1 MKRLAFGC
9 DYPQLRCH
17 SCGTARARQCLAWR
31 VRGKRQPCGVR
42 LFRWAWLIVL
52 LLVGCAPQATRS
64 VPLPTLMPTPTASID
79 LEATQRVVMTFM
91 DAWQRGDFATMYT
104 LLSPASQEATP
115 LEQFTRLYTDAHNL
129 MTLNTLRITPRTLYR
144 ESERVVV
151 FHYDATFATNVLGT
165 FSDEG
170 RDMRLVLDRSSGMW
184 RVAWSLAD
192 IFAEMGN
199 GATLRFESS
208 IPRRANIYD
217 RDGDI
222 LADQN
227 GVMVEVNVT
236 QDKMPD
242 RQTCITALETALNT
256 SSDALNRQFA
266 RAQPNWVV
274 MVGLLEPPAFLTHE
288 TRLKTECN
296 ATFRQR
302 AIRRYLRGALMP
314 NVLGHVGFPLEDEVP
329 QLVRLGFNAET
340 IIGRAGVER
349 SWDDTL
355 RGKPGGRLTLVG
367 ANGVR
372 LRTLAEATTQIPE
385 SIWLTID
392 ADLQEYALR
401 AIGEAYLESA
411 NTWGITSK
419 GASAVVLDV
428 HTGEVL
434 AMVSYPTYEG
444 NALNPFPAIGREV
457 ANSVLADLAE
467 NPRNPLLN
475 RPTQGIYPSG
485 SIMKVIDAVAVADT
499 GVYDLTR
506 TYFCSGIWQQGNDV
520 RYDWLAGGH
529 GRMTIP
535 SAIANSCNPFFY
547 QVGFDMNAV
556 DPFLLP
562 NYARRMGLGAL
573 TGLGALSEAAGTIP
587 DPDWLRVNRGLT
599 WTYSNAVNLAIG
611 QGEVEVTPLQMTRM
625 YAAIANGGTLYRP
638 QLIRQTGILDQ
649 RTQIA
654 IPEVNG
660 RFEVRE
666 DVLAMV
672 RRGMCDTV
680 SASYGTAAHIFRGS
694 PLLNIGV
701 CGKTGTAQD
710 AGSRP
715 PHSWFMAYAPADN
728 PRIAI
733 GVMVENAGDGSAVA
747 APITRR
753 ILEWF
758 FFGPFD

>member
-1 MKRLAFGC
+1 MKRF
-9 DYPQLRCH
+9 
-17 SCGTARARQCLAWR
+17 CGILL
-31 VRGKRQPCGVR
+31 
-42 LFRWAWLIVL
+42 LFV
-52 LLVGCAPQATRS
+52 LVGCAPSAPSSRS
-64 VPLPTLMPTPTASID
+64 APLPTVMPSPTAAID
-79 LEATQRVVMTFM
+79 LEATQRTAMTFI
-91 DAWQRGDFATMYT
+91 DAWQRGDFVAMHA
-104 LLSPASQEATP
+104 LISLSSQEATP
-115 LEQFTRLYTDAHNL
+115 LEQFTRLYTDAQNL
-129 MTLNTLRITPRTLYR
+129 ITLNKLTITPRTLYR
-144 ESERVVV
+144 ENERVVV
-151 FHYDATFATNVLGT
+151 FHYDATFQTNILGT
-165 FSDEG
+165 FTDEG
-170 RDMRLVLDRSSGMW
+170 RDMRLVLDRATNDW

-217 RDGDI
+217 RNGEI

-227 GVMVEVNVT
+227 GIMVEVNVI
-236 QDKMPD
+236 QNNVKDV
-242 RQTCITALETALNT
+242 QTCLSTLVTALDSTPEAVTG
-256 SSDALNRQFA
+256 QFS
-266 RAQPNWVV
+266 RAQQNWVM
-274 MVGLLEPPAFLTHE
+274 MVGLLEPPRFLANE
-288 TRLKTECN
+288 TRLKTDCN
-296 ATFRQR
+296 ATFNQR
-302 AIRRYLRGALMP
+302 ATRRYLRGALMP
-314 NVLGHVGFPLEDEVP
+314 NILGHVGFPTEDEVP
-329 QLVRLGFNAET
+329 ALVRLGFNAET
-340 IIGRAGVER
+340 IIGRAGIER

-372 LRTLAEATTQIPE
+372 LRTLAEATSQIPE
-385 SIWLTID
+385 SVWLTID
-392 ADLQEYALR
+392 APLQEYVTR

-411 NTWGITSK
+411 GTWGITSK
-419 GASAVVLDV
+419 GASAIVLDI

-444 NALNPFPAIGREV
+444 NALNPFPAIGRDV
-457 ANSVLADLAE
+457 ANSVLADLAD

-475 RPTQGIYPSG
+475 RATQGIYPSG
-485 SIMKVIDAVAVADT
+485 SIMKVIDAVAVTDSNIYEM
-499 GVYDLTR
+499 GHS
-506 TYFCSGIWQQGNDV
+506 YFCSGIWRQDRDV
-520 RYDWLAGGH
+520 RTDWLAGGH
-529 GRMTIP
+529 GRMTLAG
-535 SAIANSCNPFFY
+535 AIANSCNPFFY

-562 NYARRMGLGAL
+562 SYARRMGLGSL

-587 DPDWLRVNRGLT
+587 DPDWFRINRGLT

-638 QLIRQTGILDQ
+638 HLVSQTGILDQ
-649 RTQIA
+649 RTQVA

-660 RFEVRE
+660 EFDVRE
-666 DVLAMV
+666 EVLAMV
-672 RRGMCDTV
+672 RFGMCETTT
-680 SASYGTAAHIFRGS
+680 ANYGTAAHIFRNS

-710 AGSRP
+710 SGQRP

-733 GVMVENAGDGSAVA
+733 GVMVENAGDGSAIA

-753 ILEWF
+753 ILEWY
-758 FFGPFD
+758 FFGPFN